1 MDNIDVMLKNAFANK
16 YFSTI
21 VSVVLALYAGAL
33 APALPNK
40 FIEIT
45 DTLPGK
51 IIFVFLIGYLST
63 KNMQLSI
70 MVAVAFVVT
79 LTVVNKNRINEAYS
93 NYNMVKNIEK
103 FYGKADENHET
114 DHADEAA
121 DDVEDDHS
129 DHHEQFY
136 EIPPTTTHDPND
148 HDLTEE
154 EDQPTTTPG
163 AADSTSE
170 QFEDYQNSGTE
181 EFLNPN
187 YMNNQNVVMPAT
199 QYGKNLY
206 APIN

>member
-40 FIEIT
+40 FIEIA

-70 MVAVAFVVT
+70 MVAVAFAVT

-103 FYGKADENHET
+103 FYTEPGDDDDKEVDNSVNDPTAEAEGEDE
-114 DHADEAA
+114 DV
-121 DDVEDDHS
+121 VEDPTGEAED
-129 DHHEQFY
+129 EQN
-136 EIPPTTTHDPND
+136 TTGPA
-148 HDLTEE
+148 EE
-154 EDQPTTTPG
+154 
-163 AADSTSE
+163 
-170 QFEDYQNSGTE
+170 FEDYQNSGTE

-187 YMNNQNVVMPAT
+187 NVNNQNIVMPAT